1 MKKAIWI
8 TWEHQIRNRSMAAML
23 GADLHVIAHS
33 GARLRRYLFCTYD
46 TIATVRREKPAV
58 VFAQNPSIVLNYLL
72 LLARVLF
79 GYRFVTDAHFGGV
92 IAYNGNYL
100 FQKALDLCNRSA
112 DLVIVTNRDHA
123 AHVESIGGQALVC
136 EDPLPDL
143 ARYDSGAAPEDRS
156 VFFICSFDI
165 DEPYES
171 AFEAAHELS
180 AESFRFYVSGNYAKV
195 GIDPSDYPHVSFLGF
210 VPEQHFYERLY
221 QSDIVLDL
229 TEHEN
234 CLVCGAY
241 EAMAAERP
249 LVTSDR
255 ACLRAYFDQGTVFT
269 AHDSASIAEA
279 IREAY
284 RDRFRL
290 RDNIREWKGRAV
302 QTQNER
308 RDVLRTTLGMDR

>member
-23 GADLHVIAHS
+23 GADLHAITHS
-33 GARLRRYLFCTYD
+33 GARLPRYLYCAYK
-46 TIATVRREKPAV
+46 TIATVYREKPDV

-72 LLARVLF
+72 LLARVLLR
-79 GYRFVTDAHFGGV
+79 YTFVADAHFGGV
-92 IAYNGNYL
+92 VAYNGNPL
-100 FQKALDLCNRSA
+100 FQKALDISNRLA
-112 DLVIVTNRDHA
+112 DLVIVTNQDHA
-123 AHVESIGGQALVC
+123 AHVKSIGGQSLVC

-143 ARYDSGAAPEDRS
+143 ARYNSGGNPEDKS

-171 AFEAAHELS
+171 AFDAASELS
-180 AESFRFYVSGNYAKV
+180 VDNFKFYVSGNYAKV
-195 GIDPSDYPHVSFLGF
+195 GINPSAYPLVNFLGF
-210 VPEQHFYERLY
+210 VPEKHFYERLY
-221 QSDIVLDL
+221 RSDIVLDL

-255 ACLRAYFDQGTVFT
+255 ACLRAYFDKGTVFT
-269 AHDSASIAEA
+269 AHDSKSIAEA
-279 IREAY
+279 IRGAY
-284 RDRFRL
+284 QDRFRL
-290 RDNIREWKGRAV
+290 RDEIREWKGRV
-302 QTQNER
+302 VRKQDER
-308 RDVLRTTLGMDR
+308 RAFIRMTLGMDQ